1 MKNKSF
7 RILWVC
13 LLGFVFS
20 SGCRYQP
27 GYPIEGKGK
36 TLSLRV
42 ENRSLA
48 TQLGPILNRTIK
60 EELLRS
66 GVHDVVHATEPA
78 YFKVRIIIEDYRKT
92 AQAYNA
98 SDSLLASGFEL
109 SLQAKVEVYRK
120 QKHSLLQE
128 FTVSARGHVMRN
140 SPLEQPKDRQALAD
154 IARDLGSRI
163 AHRLSSQTF
172 NP

>member
-1 MKNKSF
+1 MKNKIF

-13 LLGFVFS
+13 LLGFVFG

-27 GYPIEGKGK
+27 GYPQEGKGK
-36 TLSLRV
+36 TLSIRV

-48 TQLGPILNRTIK
+48 TQLGPILNRTVK
-60 EELLRS
+60 DELLRS
-66 GVHDVVHATEPA
+66 GVHDVVHASEPA
-78 YFKVRIIIEDYRKT
+78 FFQVRIIIEDFHKI

-109 SLQAKVEVYRK
+109 SLQAKVQVYRK
-120 QKHSLLQE
+120 QKQSLLQE
-128 FTVSARGHVMRN
+128 FTVSGRGHVMRT
-140 SPLEQPKDRQALAD
+140 SSLEQPKDRQALAD

>member
-7 RILWVC
+7 LILWVY
-13 LLGFVFS
+13 LLGFVFG

-27 GYPIEGKGK
+27 GYPLEGKGK

-48 TQLGPILNRTIK
+48 TQLGPILNRTVK

-66 GVHDVVHATEPA
+66 GVHDVVRATEPA
-78 YFKVRIIIEDYRKT
+78 YFQVRIIIDDYRKT
-92 AQAYNA
+92 AQAYNV
-98 SDSLLASGFEL
+98 SDALLASGFEL
-109 SLQAKVEVYRK
+109 NLQATVEVFRK
-120 QKHSLLQE
+120 RRQAGAQV
-128 FTVSARGHVMRN
+128 FTLSSRGHVVRT
-140 SPLEQPKDRQALAD
+140 SSLDQPKDRQALAD

-163 AHRLSSQTF
+163 AHRLSSQSF

>member
-7 RILWVC
+7 LILLVC
-13 LLGFVFS
+13 LLGFVFG

-27 GYPIEGKGK
+27 GYPLEGKGK

-42 ENRSLA
+42 ENRSVA
-48 TQLGPILNRTIK
+48 TQLGPILNRTVK

-66 GVHDVVHATEPA
+66 GVHDVVRATEQA
-78 YFKVRIIIEDYRKT
+78 YFQVRIIIDDYRKT

-98 SDSLLASGFEL
+98 SDALLASGFEL
-109 SLQAKVEVYRK
+109 NLQATVEVFRK
-120 QKHSLLQE
+120 RRQAGAQV
-128 FTVSARGHVMRN
+128 FTLSSRGHVMRT
-140 SPLEQPKDRQALAD
+140 SSLDQPKDRQALAD

-163 AHRLSSQTF
+163 AHRLSSQSF

>member
-1 MKNKSF
+1 MKNKIF

-13 LLGFVFS
+13 LLSFVFT

-27 GYPIEGKGK
+27 GYPLEGKGK

-48 TQLGPILNRTIK
+48 TQLGPILNRTVK

-66 GVHDVVHATEPA
+66 GVHDVVRATEPA
-78 YFKVRIIIEDYRKT
+78 YFQVRIIIDDYRKT

-98 SDSLLASGFEL
+98 SDALLASGFEL
-109 SLQAKVEVYRK
+109 NLQATVEVFRK
-120 QKHSLLQE
+120 RRQAGAQV
-128 FTVSARGHVMRN
+128 FTLSSRGHVMRT
-140 SPLEQPKDRQALAD
+140 SSLDQPKDRQALAD

-163 AHRLSSQTF
+163 AHRLSSQSF